1 MATYFRIQTAD
12 RPNILDADNQ
22 TSTSWN
28 DCGDD
33 DRIRHGVSVCDDREE
48 LAEYLAQTGIPFDG
62 SWELL
67 EVEGHASGDQDEDA
81 HLGARL
87 IIPTAIVSRELLSDG
102 FGEEIFAAYDAL
114 YAA

>member
-1 MATYFRIQTAD
+1 MTYFRIQTTD
-12 RPNILDADNQ
+12 RPNILAPDNQ

-28 DCGDD
+28 NLGDD
-33 DRIRHGVSVCDDREE
+33 DRIRRGVSVCDSREE

-67 EVEGHASGDQDEDA
+67 EVDGTPSDDTDEDA

-87 IIPTAIVSRELLSDG
+87 IIPTAIISRELVGDG
-102 FGEEIFAAYDAL
+102 FDLEIFAAYDEL
-114 YAA
+114 FAA